1 MDSKLATED
10 PPEDVHLTME
20 RVLDAE
26 RQALA
31 AIEDGQRQAEATLD
45 DARER
50 VRVLNVRAD
59 SRIARLH
66 HLCEQ
71 RIEAME
77 ANADPPDEEKV
88 ALDPNEQSLLTESL
102 KRLVRELTGDL
113 EDDARA

>member
-1 MDSKLATED
+1 MDSKLATKD
-10 PPEDVHLTME
+10 PAEDVHLTME

-26 RQALA
+26 RQALS
-31 AIEDGQRQAEATLD
+31 AIEDGQRQAEAILD

-77 ANADPPDEEKV
+77 ANIDPPAEKNV
-88 ALDPNEQSLLTESL
+88 TLDSDEQSLLTESL
-102 KRLVRELTGDL
+102 KRLIRELTGVP